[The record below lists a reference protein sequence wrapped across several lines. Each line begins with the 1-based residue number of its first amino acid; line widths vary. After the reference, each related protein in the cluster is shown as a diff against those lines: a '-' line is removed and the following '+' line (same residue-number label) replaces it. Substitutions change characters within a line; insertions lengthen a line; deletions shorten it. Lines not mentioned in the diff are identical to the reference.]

1 MASPSPGRAPECRL
15 PPRPQSVSAARG
27 FVRDVL
33 EQSPPD
39 VVDTAQL
46 LVSELVT
53 NAVVHANTE
62 VEVRVWAAD
71 GRAHVQVTDHKP
83 SRGLVSQRF
92 SSYASTGRGLGMVE
106 QLASNHGVHVGE
118 DRKTVWFELWSGTAP
133 PPAPGW
139 DTSVTSRGPTVAV
152 TLIDLPGALHKA
164 AQQHREALL
173 RESLLTA
180 LSDDRPTALRDD
192 LLTAHECNHMIKAAL
207 ADAPEQLAAHGD
219 LRTLR
224 VPIPADAAPA
234 LRTLD
239 RMLDHAQ
246 EAACEGRLLT
256 RPALPQTRAA
266 NHWLL
271 DQLISQLAGR
281 PPTAWTS
288 TPHEPSAVPPEPAPW
303 DPSSLQTSRTPT
315 IAADDADRIIAVNTP
330 AAGLLGWPADELVGQ
345 RITVLIPEN
354 LRERHIAAFTSL
366 LLTGEPRILGRPVTM
381 TALHRDGGLI
391 PISLLIQT
399 QEARDG
405 RSVFVA
411 RLAPARDGH

>member
-1 MASPSPGRAPECRL
+1 MASPAPGGAPECRL
-15 PPRPQSVSAARG
+15 PPRPQSVSVARR

-33 EQSPPD
+33 EESPPD

-62 VEVRVWAAD
+62 VEVRAWATD
-71 GRAHVQVTDHKP
+71 GRAHVQVSDRKP
-83 SRGLVSQRF
+83 AHGLVSQRF

-106 QLASNHGVHVGE
+106 QLASNHGVHIGR
-118 DRKTVWFELWSGTAP
+118 DHKTVWFELWTGTAQP
-133 PPAPGW
+133 PTPGW
-139 DTSVTSRGPTVAV
+139 DTSFTSRGPNVTV

-180 LSDDRPTALRDD
+180 LSDDRPTSLRDD
-192 LLTAHECNHMIKAAL
+192 LRTAHECNHMVKAAL
-207 ADAPEQLAAHGD
+207 AAAPEQLAAHGD

-224 VPIPADAAPA
+224 VPIPADAGPS

-246 EAACEGRLLT
+246 EEACAGRLLT

-266 NHWLL
+266 NHWIL
-271 DQLISQLAGR
+271 DQFISQLAGR

-288 TPHEPSAVPPEPAPW
+288 TVLEPCAVPPKPTPW
-303 DPSSLQTSRTPT
+303 DPSRLHAGRTPT
-315 IAADDADRIIAVNTP
+315 VAADDADRIIAVNAP
-330 AAGLLGWPADELVGQ
+330 AADLLGWPADELVGQ
-345 RITVLIPEN
+345 RITVLIPEH

-381 TALHRDGGLI
+381 TALHRDGRLI
-391 PISLLIQT
+391 PITLLIQT

-411 RLAPARDGH
+411 RLDPARDR

>member
-1 MASPSPGRAPECRL
+1 MAGPSPSKAPECRL
-15 PPRPQSVSAARG
+15 PPRPQSVSAARR

-62 VEVRVWAAD
+62 VEVRAWATD
-71 GRAHVQVTDHKP
+71 GRAHVQVSDHKP
-83 SRGLVSQRF
+83 SRGLVSQQF

-106 QLASNHGVHVGE
+106 QLASNHGVYVGE

-139 DTSVTSRGPTVAV
+139 DTSVTSRGPTVTV
-152 TLIDLPGALHKA
+152 TLIDVPGALHKA

-173 RESLLTA
+173 RESLLTTLA
-180 LSDDRPTALRDD
+180 DDRPTALRDD

-207 ADAPEQLAAHGD
+207 TAAPEQMTAQGD

-224 VPIPADAAPA
+224 VPIPADAAPS

-271 DQLISQLAGR
+271 EQLIGQIEGR

-303 DPSSLQTSRTPT
+303 DPSSLQASPTAT

-330 AAGLLGWPADELVGQ
+330 AADLLGWPADELVGQ
-345 RITVLIPEN
+345 RITVLIPEH
-354 LRERHIAAFTSL
+354 LRERHIAAFTTL

-381 TALHRDGGLI
+381 SALHHDGRLI
-391 PISLLIQT
+391 PVSLLIQT

-411 RLAPARDGH
+411 RLNPTQDRH